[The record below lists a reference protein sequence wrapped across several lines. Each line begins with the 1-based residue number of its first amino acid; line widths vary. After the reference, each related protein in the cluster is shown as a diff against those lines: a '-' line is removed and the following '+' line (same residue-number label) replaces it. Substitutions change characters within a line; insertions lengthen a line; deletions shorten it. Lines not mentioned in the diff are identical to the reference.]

1 MGIRIG
7 VVSDTHL
14 KQVTKEFKEIFD
26 KHLSDKDVILHA
38 GDVVSAEVVDFLS
51 AKDFHG
57 VSGNMDPLEVKEI
70 LPVKKVVELG
80 KYQLGLI
87 HGWGPPFDLENR
99 IWPEFNGVDIIIYGH
114 SHQPANHIREG
125 VLFFNPGSASGI
137 TSSGTS
143 TIGVLELDDH
153 IHGEIIML

>member
-14 KQVTKEFKEIFD
+14 KQVTEAFKEVFD

-38 GDVVSAEVVDFLS
+38 GDVVSAEVVDFLGT
-51 AKDFHG
+51 KDFHG
-57 VSGNMDPLEVKEI
+57 VCGNMDPSEVKEI

-87 HGWGPPFDLENR
+87 HGWGSPFDLENR
-99 IWPEFNGVDIIIYGH
+99 IWPECSRRGRD
-114 SHQPANHIREG
+114 
-125 VLFFNPGSASGI
+125 
-137 TSSGTS
+137 SSGQ
-143 TIGVLELDDH
+143 V
-153 IHGEIIML
+153 HGGSGALHRDTDGQERGDKEYGAPFHGAVGLFHLYRPEED